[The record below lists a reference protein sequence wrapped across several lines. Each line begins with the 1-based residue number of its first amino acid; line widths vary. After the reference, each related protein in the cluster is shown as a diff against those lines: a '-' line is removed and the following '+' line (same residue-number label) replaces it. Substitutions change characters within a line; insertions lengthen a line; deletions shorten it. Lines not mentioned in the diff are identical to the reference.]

1 MRTWFR
7 ATLIS
12 KSFQVYEKKARHKLY
27 MSIFIQSC
35 LSVLDLF
42 GIAAIGLIGAMSVQ
56 GIQSNSNPKS
66 VDKILTILNFDGFTF
81 QTQVALLAILATV
94 ILISKTLIS
103 IVAIRR
109 IYRFM
114 SNQSAIL
121 AADLFA
127 RILRQPLSYIT
138 TLTPNKILYSVT
150 AGCSR
155 VTLGITGNYISVIVD
170 GVLLTLL
177 FGVLLFVD
185 IAMTLSIGFF
195 FSTAIILF
203 HQLIKRKAEEVGET
217 ESNLNIQSNTLV
229 LEGIQSYRERY
240 VKNTLPYLTDRF
252 FLVRVKL
259 SKALAESAFLPN
271 VTKYLIE
278 SLVLVGALLVCG
290 IQFAMNDAAEAIATL
305 SIFIGAATRVTPA
318 IMRMQQSLIQIRN
331 SKGAAKSAL
340 DLIEYLQANEELQT
354 VVDGAPSREISEQVL
369 RMQEVSFKYPG
380 SEHLAVKKVNLGLV
394 EGESIALVGP
404 SGGGKSTIADL
415 ILGIAKPTTGK
426 IEVFN
431 QSPRDVILQNKG
443 AIGYVPQ
450 MTSLLSDTLRENLLL
465 GSNSPTATDKY
476 LYSIL
481 EAVGLKDEFE
491 ALGLNLNTT
500 MGESGIKLSGGQL
513 QRLGIARALV
523 TQPSFLVLDEAT
535 SSLDATSENTIIST
549 LNSLQGKI
557 SMVIIAHRLST
568 IRNVN
573 KIYYIENGE
582 VISSGTFEQLRRDV
596 NDFDVQAKLMGL

>member
-7 ATLIS
+7 ETLIS
-12 KSFQVYEKKARHKLY
+12 KSFQVYERKARNKLY
-27 MSIFIQSC
+27 VSIFIQSC
-35 LSVLDLF
+35 LSILDLL
-42 GIAAIGLIGAMSVQ
+42 GIAAIGIIGAMSVQ

-66 VDKILTILNFDGFTF
+66 VDKVLSILNLDGFTF
-81 QTQVALLAILATV
+81 QVQVAVLAILATV

-127 RILRQPLSYIT
+127 RILRQPLSFIT

-203 HQLIKRKAEEVGET
+203 HQLIKRKAEEVGEI
-217 ESNLNIQSNTLV
+217 ESSLNIQSNTVV
-229 LEGIQSYRERY
+229 LEGLQTYRERY
-240 VKNTLPYLTDRF
+240 VKNSLPNLTEHF
-252 FLVRVKL
+252 FLIRVKL
-259 SKALAESAFLPN
+259 SKALADSAFLPN

-290 IQFAMNDAAEAIATL
+290 IQFALNDAGEAIATL

-340 DLIEYLQANEELQT
+340 ELIEHLQT
-354 VVDGAPSREISEQVL
+354 TETPQQEVKDAQSRENSEQVL
-369 RMQEVSFKYPG
+369 LMEEVSFNYPG
-380 SEHLAVKKVNLGLV
+380 TDLLAVNKVNIDLV
-394 EGESIALVGP
+394 AGESIALVGP

-415 ILGIAKPTTGK
+415 ILGIAKPTNGR
-426 IEVFN
+426 IEIFN
-431 QSPRDVILQNKG
+431 KSPRDVILQNMGK
-443 AIGYVPQ
+443 IGYVPQ

-465 GSNSPTATDKY
+465 GSNSLSTNDQF

-491 ALGLNLNTT
+491 ALGLNLNTI

-523 TQPSFLVLDEAT
+523 SQPSFLVLDEAT

-557 SMVIIAHRLST
+557 SMVVIAHRLST
-568 IRNVN
+568 IRNVD
-573 KIYYIENGE
+573 KIYYIENGK
-582 VISSGTFEQLRRDV
+582 VISSGSFEQLRRDV

>member
-481 EAVGLKDEFE
+481 EAVGLKEEFE

>member
-340 DLIEYLQANEELQT
+340 DLIEYLQANEVLQT
-354 VVDGAPSREISEQVL
+354 VVDGAPSRENSEQVL

-380 SEHLAVKKVNLGLV
+380 SEHLAVNKVNLGLV

-481 EAVGLKDEFE
+481 EAVGLKEEFE

>member
-12 KSFQVYEKKARHKLY
+12 RSFQVYEKGARHRLY
-27 MSIFIQSC
+27 VSIFVQSC
-35 LSVLDLF
+35 LALLDLL
-42 GIAAIGLIGAMSVQ
+42 GIAAFGLIGAMSVR
-56 GIQSNSNPKS
+56 GIQSKGNSQS
-66 VDKILTILNFDGFTF
+66 VDNLLRILNLDGFAF
-81 QTQVALLAILATV
+81 QSQVALLAILATA
-94 ILISKTLIS
+94 ILITKTIIS
-103 IVAIRR
+103 IIAIRR

-121 AADLFA
+121 SADLFT
-127 RILRQPLSYIT
+127 RVLRQPLSFISD
-138 TLTPNKILYSVT
+138 LTPNRILYSVT

-170 GVLLTLL
+170 GVLLILL

-185 IAMTLSIGFF
+185 VALTLSIGIF

-203 HQLIKRKAEEVGET
+203 HQLIKRKAEEVGEI
-217 ESNLNIQSNTLV
+217 ESNLNIESNTIV
-229 LEGIQSYRERY
+229 LEGIQTYRERY
-240 VKNTLPYLTDRF
+240 VKNTLPNLTERF
-252 FLVRVKL
+252 FEVRVKL

-278 SLVLVGALLVCG
+278 SLVLIGALLVCG
-290 IQFAMNDAAEAIATL
+290 IQFALNDAGEAIATL

-318 IMRMQQSLIQIRN
+318 IMRIQQSLIQIRN

-340 DLIEYLQANEELQT
+340 DLIQNLRASKTSHPEITAVQ
-354 VVDGAPSREISEQVL
+354 PREIYEQVL
-369 RMQEVSFKYPG
+369 LMREVTYKYPG
-380 SEHLAVKKVNLGLV
+380 TNHLAVNKVNIDLV

-415 ILGIAKPTTGK
+415 ILGIAEPTSGT
-426 IEVFN
+426 IEIFN
-431 QSPRDVILQNKG
+431 QSPKDLILQNRG
-443 AIGYVPQ
+443 EMGYVPQ
-450 MTSLLSDTLRENLLL
+450 ATSLLSDTLRENLLL
-465 GSNSPTATDKY
+465 GTKSPWMDDSF
-476 LYSIL
+476 LYSLL
-481 EAVGLKDEFE
+481 EAVGLKIEFQS
-491 ALGLNLNTT
+491 LGLNLDTV
-500 MGESGIKLSGGQL
+500 MGETGIKLSGGQL

-523 TQPSFLVLDEAT
+523 TQPSFLILDEAT
-535 SSLDATSENTIIST
+535 SSLDATSENTIINT
-549 LNSLQGKI
+549 LNSLQGEI

-568 IRNVN
+568 IRNVD

-596 NDFDVQAKLMGL
+596 KNFDVQAKLMGL